1 MRRREFIIL
10 LGGNALGCSLKAL
23 AQQPAMP
30 VIGYLN
36 AGASA
41 PSGYFVTAF
50 RQGLNETGFVR
61 GTKCG
66 DRVSLGGRSLRA
78 AAGACCRTRQPPG
91 RRSRCNRQSLRGLGC
106 EGGDHIDSH
115 CFLRAAPTRLK
126 WALLVA

>member
-66 DRVSLGGRSLRA
+66 DRVSLSGRSLRA
-78 AAGACCRTRQPPG
+78 AAGACCRTSSATRSAFFVATGSPSAGLAAKAATTSIPIVFFERHQPG
-91 RRSRCNRQSLRGLGC
+91 
-106 EGGDHIDSH
+106 
-115 CFLRAAPTRLK
+115 
-126 WALLVA
+126 